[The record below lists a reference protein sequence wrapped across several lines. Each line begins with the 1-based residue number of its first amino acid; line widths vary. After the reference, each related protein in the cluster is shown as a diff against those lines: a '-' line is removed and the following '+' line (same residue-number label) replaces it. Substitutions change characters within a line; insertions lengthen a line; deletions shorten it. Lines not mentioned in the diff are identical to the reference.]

1 MRPPLS
7 RSIGRP
13 GEALPPNQGVPE
25 ALTRQYHNCHRIFFG
40 RLQLPLLGQSCCL
53 QHPYFHLSLCSST
66 ASFTSCLQHC
76 LQGHFPRALSGCPAI
91 QPDTKKTSCSP
102 FPALQTIPPPG
113 LVADNG
119 TTLLLPSVSKPHI
132 CRQQF
137 SSQVLH
143 CLPSLLSPDGG
154 RGSPRTGK
162 ILIFPFHYHSRRIC
176 FPLRRLLEKQIV
188 SVALKNSDKWKTR
201 CA

>member
-1 MRPPLS
+1 MRGGGLRPPLS

-25 ALTRQYHNCHRIFFG
+25 ALTRQYHNCHCVFFR
-40 RLQLPLLGQSCCL
+40 RLQLPPGLCC
-53 QHPYFHLSLCSST
+53 
-66 ASFTSCLQHC
+66 
-76 LQGHFPRALSGCPAI
+76 SGCPAI
-91 QPDTKKTSCSP
+91 QPDAKKTSCSP

-113 LVADNG
+113 LIADNG

-154 RGSPRTGK
+154 RGSPQTGK

-188 SVALKNSDKWKTR
+188 SVALRNSDSGKQDAHKHLR
-201 CA
+201 GACVALY